1 VWASDVDTKHD
12 QQVGVVDQPN
22 YPVQSVANRTV
33 SIAGAESTIASRL
46 NTVIYAMSALSSGTI
61 ATTKSV
67 RMAAL
72 LNSAGNYV
80 TASTDTVQSAML
92 DFTDTSDQHLFQ
104 GALYGSSSTPLTHII
119 YHRFQVRT
127 LTLTLALVLVQEAE
141 NKATQ

>member
-1 VWASDVDTKHD
+1 M
-12 QQVGVVDQPN
+12 VDQPN

-46 NTVIYAMSALSSGTI
+46 NTVTYAMSALSSGTI

-119 YHRFQVRT
+119 YHHFQFHT
-127 LTLTLALVLVQEAE
+127 LTLTLALVLVQETE

>member
-1 VWASDVDTKHD
+1 
-12 QQVGVVDQPN
+12 VVDQPN
-22 YPVQSVANRTV
+22 YPVQSIANRTI

-46 NTVIYAMSALSSGTI
+46 NTVTYALSALSSGTI

-80 TASTDTVQSAML
+80 TASNYTVQSAML

-104 GALYGSSSTPLTHII
+104 GALYGSTPDHHPHSIC
-119 YHRFQVRT
+119 HRV
-127 LTLTLALVLVQEAE
+127 
-141 NKATQ
+141 